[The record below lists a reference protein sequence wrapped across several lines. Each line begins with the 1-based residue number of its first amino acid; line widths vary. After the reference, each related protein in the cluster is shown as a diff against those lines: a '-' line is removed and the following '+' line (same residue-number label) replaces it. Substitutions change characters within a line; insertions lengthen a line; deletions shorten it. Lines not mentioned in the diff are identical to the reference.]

1 MSTQEDAIID
11 VEIRDYWWQQ
21 GDAVMREMTEDE
33 DEQTTRNLRQT
44 SKTGGREEVYIMN
57 RNEFIYK

>member
-11 VEIRDYWWQQ
+11 DEIRDYWWQQ

-33 DEQTTRNLRQT
+33 DE
-44 SKTGGREEVYIMN
+44 
-57 RNEFIYK
+57 

>member
-11 VEIRDYWWQQ
+11 EEIRDYWWQQ

-33 DEQTTRNLRQT
+33 ED
-44 SKTGGREEVYIMN
+44 M
-57 RNEFIYK
+57 

>member
-1 MSTQEDAIID
+1 MSTQEDTIID

-33 DEQTTRNLRQT
+33 DE
-44 SKTGGREEVYIMN
+44 
-57 RNEFIYK
+57 

>member
-11 VEIRDYWWQQ
+11 DEIRDYWWQQ

-33 DEQTTRNLRQT
+33 DD
-44 SKTGGREEVYIMN
+44 M
-57 RNEFIYK
+57 

>member
-33 DEQTTRNLRQT
+33 DE
-44 SKTGGREEVYIMN
+44 
-57 RNEFIYK
+57 

>member
-11 VEIRDYWWQQ
+11 DEIRDYWWQQ

-33 DEQTTRNLRQT
+33 
-44 SKTGGREEVYIMN
+44 
-57 RNEFIYK
+57 

>member
-11 VEIRDYWWQQ
+11 DEIRDYWWQQ

-33 DEQTTRNLRQT
+33 DEQTTRNPPLN
-44 SKTGGREEVYIMN
+44 K
-57 RNEFIYK
+57 